1 MAEELKDRGVLVD
14 FGVLPET
21 LTQCDKKFWDS
32 FQQYD
37 LVYYRTG
44 LGEAL
49 KAELGLQIDNK
60 VPILNRSVLSNY
72 LISNKLYQAVQ
83 AQKLGIKIP
92 KTVPRPIDF
101 KETAQSLGVPF
112 VFKAAHG
119 IQGDQVYLIDTV
131 TDFEEAKKCTKGD
144 TLAQEYIPNAG
155 DFRALFF
162 ADKVKHVYKR
172 VPAQGSFKANVS

>member
-1 MAEELKDRGVLVD
+1 MKILLWAGNKPIPELLRVAEELKDRGVLVD

-101 KETAQSLGVPF
+101 KETAQSLTD
-112 VFKAAHG
+112 
-119 IQGDQVYLIDTV
+119 IQNGLDKNLPGDLIALDIRRCLHYLGEITGEV
-131 TDFEEAKKCTKGD
+131 TNEDQLD
-144 TLAQEYIPNAG
+144 YIFSKFCIG
-155 DFRALFF
+155 
-162 ADKVKHVYKR
+162 K
-172 VPAQGSFKANVS
+172 